1 MHKIIHINNKTYK
14 KITKVYLTILFKKN
28 NNKIS
33 FSIIKY
39 VLYIKLN
46 KCMDFHYNV
55 EDYKLDHNFLL
66 NYNILYNICPLKN
79 SKNIVIIYKRTSK
92 RKKKKKKESSI

>member
-55 EDYKLDHNFLL
+55 EDYKLILLSSYMNNYMFSFL
-66 NYNILYNICPLKN
+66 YI
-79 SKNIVIIYKRTSK
+79 KNI
-92 RKKKKKKESSI
+92 KKTKKNKIKQKIKQKK

>member
-55 EDYKLDHNFLL
+55 EDYKLKTK
-66 NYNILYNICPLKN
+66 KN
-79 SKNIVIIYKRTSK
+79 KIKQKIKQ
-92 RKKKKKKESSI
+92 KK